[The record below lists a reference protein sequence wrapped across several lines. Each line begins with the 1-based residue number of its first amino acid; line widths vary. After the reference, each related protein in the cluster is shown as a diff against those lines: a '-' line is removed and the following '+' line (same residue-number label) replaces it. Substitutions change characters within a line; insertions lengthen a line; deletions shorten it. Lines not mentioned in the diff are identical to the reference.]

1 LTIDNSQLRAI
12 GLILRNNW
20 RAFVATHVAASLVG
34 YIVLLPLIS
43 ALFHL
48 SLSLS
53 GQKAL
58 SDQEILYFALSPAG
72 MLSLLLVGSLSILLL
87 VFKHSALMVV
97 AYGAEHQRPT
107 TFISAVTFVLRRSRC
122 MARLGARILL
132 LVLLTVIPYL
142 LALYAIQ
149 NVLLSAYDINFYLS
163 NKPPQFWLAAS
174 LAVVC
179 TLLLVYLLLHLL
191 VSWFYALPLALFAN
205 ATPSAA
211 LLQSRQVSQPLARQ
225 LMTWLL
231 LWLLVDV
238 VLLVTGA
245 SLVNAMG
252 QTMIP
257 PMLNS
262 MQKLVVTLGL
272 LLLLG
277 ALLTLLAR
285 ACSSAFLA
293 TIMVRLF
300 RDAGLDPGVAETAS
314 AAPTSAAALLLK
326 PRRLAVLG
334 LIAALSAVWLSKELI
349 DNLAMDDHTTII
361 AHRGASGSAPEN
373 TLAAVSMALDEGADW
388 VEIDVQE
395 SDDGEVVVLH
405 DSDLK
410 RVAGIDLKI
419 WDATK
424 AELADIDIGSWF
436 SPSFSDQR
444 VPTLREVLELC
455 RNRAGVIIE
464 LKYYGHNVQLEQ
476 RVAAIIE
483 ATGMAD
489 DIMIMSLDSAGIQ
502 RMQQLRPQWPAGL
515 LTSVIA
521 GKPNTLNLD
530 FYAINAR
537 FASRNFIRNGH
548 NDATQVMVWTVND
561 SVSLSKMMSLGV
573 DGVITDYPALGRK
586 VLRERAALSPPERL
600 LIELATWFGHQ
611 PQYLS
616 Q

>member
-107 TFISAVTFVLRRSRC
+107 TFISAVTFVLRRCRC

-349 DNLAMDDHTTII
+349 DNLAIDDHTTII

-537 FASRNFIRNGH
+537 FASRNFIRNNH

>member
-58 SDQEILYFALSPAG
+58 SDQEILYFALSPHG
-72 MLSLLLVGSLSILLL
+72 TLSLLLVGALSILLL

-489 DIMIMSLDSAGIQ
+489 DIMIMSLDSGGIQ
-502 RMQQLRPQWPAGL
+502 RMRQLRPQ
-515 LTSVIA
+515 
-521 GKPNTLNLD
+521 
-530 FYAINAR
+530 
-537 FASRNFIRNGH
+537 
-548 NDATQVMVWTVND
+548 
-561 SVSLSKMMSLGV
+561 
-573 DGVITDYPALGRK
+573 
-586 VLRERAALSPPERL
+586 
-600 LIELATWFGHQ
+600 
-611 PQYLS
+611 
-616 Q
+616 